1 MNQQGSLA
9 TCLHPHKW
17 VANNLLYEK
26 LNRVTTS
33 VYIIEPY
40 LMQIPKLP
48 VIYLDKQ
55 TLIRCSRPYGFHS
68 IPITLLYSHYASK
81 AHTGPISN

>member
-1 MNQQGSLA
+1 MNQQGGLA

-17 VANNLLYEK
+17 AANNLLYEK

-40 LMQIPKLP
+40 LIQIPKLP
-48 VIYLDKQ
+48 
-55 TLIRCSRPYGFHS
+55 
-68 IPITLLYSHYASK
+68 LLFIL
-81 AHTGPISN
+81 TNRL